1 MPTAALNEGR
11 ISQASSYHLWPQSEL
26 LSLCF
31 KCPSASLS
39 LAAFAMEIII
49 IIIIII
55 KEKELRQVG
64 KHKSELLR
72 GVCADSDLNV
82 KRASLQPNGIS
93 S

>member
-49 IIIIII
+49 IIII

>member
-1 MPTAALNEGR
+1 MPTAALNKGR

-31 KCPSASLS
+31 KCPSASPS
-39 LAAFAMEIII
+39 LAAFAMEII

>member
-31 KCPSASLS
+31 KCPSASPS
-39 LAAFAMEIII
+39 LAAFAMEII